1 MEVRFTKH
9 AIQRL
14 KQRFPT
20 TIDQLIRILDQGLRT
35 QNWIFVQDHSR
46 AIDGTIHGRPVRV
59 VFMKGLLG
67 GVTVITAMWRT
78 T

>member
-9 AIQRL
+9 AIRRL

-20 TIDQLIRILDQGLRT
+20 TIDQLIRILDHGLRT
-35 QNWIFVQDHSR
+35 QSWISVHDDSQ
-46 AIDGTIHGRPVRV
+46 AIDGTIYGRPVRV

-78 T
+78 I